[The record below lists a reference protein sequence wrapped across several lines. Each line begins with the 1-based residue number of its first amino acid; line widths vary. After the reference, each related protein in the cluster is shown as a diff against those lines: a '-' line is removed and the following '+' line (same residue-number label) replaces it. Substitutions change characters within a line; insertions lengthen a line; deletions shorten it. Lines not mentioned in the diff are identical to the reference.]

1 MENFYLYIF
10 ILICFIVS
18 VSYFNTYMSS
28 KHMLRESFNSN
39 KSFVLLGDSIL
50 KNAYVSDGKSVENL
64 PVERTNGLSVLKI
77 SSYR

>member
-10 ILICFIVS
+10 ILLCFNVS

-28 KHMLRESFNSN
+28 KHILRESFNSN
-39 KSFVLLGDSIL
+39 KKSLVLLGDSIL

-64 PVERTNGLSVLKI
+64 PLENEWSQCAKN
-77 SSYR
+77 

>member
-1 MENFYLYIF
+1 MEYFYLYIF
-10 ILICFIVS
+10 ILLCFIVA
-18 VSYFNTYMSS
+18 VSYYTTYMSS

-64 PVERTNGLSVLKI
+64 PVERTNGLSVLKN
-77 SSYR
+77 